1 MSDVALLLIGNEL
14 LTGKIQDQNGPYLAK
29 VCFDAG
35 ANLNS
40 ITIVPDT
47 LDAIANAV
55 SRLKDTAD
63 LLITSGG
70 VGPTHDDI
78 TYAGIA
84 QALGTDL
91 ETNQVLAHRI
101 EAYFGAKTTDAHRKM
116 AVLPRGAQLEFPKG
130 SDWPTVRVR
139 NIYVFPGVP
148 QIFKYKIERIK
159 DQLSGPRKVVR
170 LIRVKGDEGTIAAHL
185 AWAEANFAVEIGSY
199 PLYGKQDINIH
210 VTLEGYDVAIL
221 ESAYAALTNRLQPLV
236 ETLLADTAKL
246 SESG

>member
-40 ITIVPDT
+40 ITIVPDS
-47 LDAIANAV
+47 LDAIASAV
-55 SRLKDTAD
+55 ARLKDTAD

-84 QALGTDL
+84 QALGTEL
-91 ETNQVLAHRI
+91 ETNRALAHQI
-101 EAYFGAKTTDAHRKM
+101 ETYFGAKTTDAHRKM

-130 SDWPTVRVR
+130 SGWPTVRVQ

-148 QIFKYKIERIK
+148 QIFKYKVERIK

-170 LIRVKGDEGTIAAHL
+170 LVRVKGDEGTIAAHL
-185 AWAEANFAVEIGSY
+185 AWAEAKFAVEIGSY
-199 PLYGKQDINIH
+199 PLYGKHDINIH
-210 VTLEGYDVAIL
+210 ITMEGHDVPIVN
-221 ESAYAALTNRLQPLV
+221 SAYDALVNRLRPLV
-236 ETLLADTAKL
+236 ETLLLDTSDV
-246 SESG
+246 SESD